1 MPLAS
6 VAALLLLLFA
16 GVRLISSTMEGASHR
31 QQALAMALLPSP
43 WPSLSQGPPHFP
55 PHGPPHGALSLIPHP
70 CRYLYPYLYPYLHPL
85 TLALP

>member
-6 VAALLLLLFA
+6 VAALLLLLFV

-31 QQALAMALLPSP
+31 QQALPIALLI
-43 WPSLSQGPPHFP
+43 
-55 PHGPPHGALSLIPHP
+55 ALTLTPHP
-70 CRYLYPYLYPYLHPL
+70 CRYLYPYLHPL